1 MTLRPKCLVLP
12 NRHLKHFS
20 FFGSSKTRSL
30 VSHRQ
35 GRLESISPP
44 ESRSVSQTY
53 ATRAVGPSDSELLAM
68 TLRPRASELAVAGF
82 DVKQRFPTRTRSSSG
97 RAAGVSRRQAALPGA
112 IAKVLECQMRF
123 LET

>member
-44 ESRSVSQTY
+44 ASRSVSQTY

-82 DVKQRFPTRTRSSSG
+82 DVKQRLRPGRGCQPTSSSFAG
-97 RAAGVSRRQAALPGA
+97 RYCQGARMPDAVS
-112 IAKVLECQMRF
+112 
-123 LET
+123 